1 MNVNFYKKETG
12 TYLQQNKNENG
23 TSWGKVKQV
32 YIIQDT
38 RDVYAYGKD
47 VKVLSD
53 NGRGGLV

>member
-38 RDVYAYGKD
+38 RDVYAYG
-47 VKVLSD
+47 
-53 NGRGGLV
+53 